1 MRLEIPIVF
10 SSSKHSFLQMLVVG
24 GIYFICGCV
33 LIFVMIHGNDVLSII
48 RVFCLVISL
57 LCAYGVLLAFT
68 MLYKVSFFEEYVQL
82 DYYFLFFKQK
92 AIIRYNDLK
101 IVCRPRFNYLSFY
114 KKRLIRFGIS
124 TSLNKYWKKEQILQM
139 VAILTEHKVTVR
151 FI

>member
-1 MRLEIPIVF
+1 
-10 SSSKHSFLQMLVVG
+10 
-24 GIYFICGCV
+24 
-33 LIFVMIHGNDVLSII
+33 
-48 RVFCLVISL
+48 
-57 LCAYGVLLAFT
+57 